1 MVEHEI
7 FAIVDQK
14 ITSIQTRLLIA
25 FAGFVAAVS
34 TSCSSSDSSSTGVA
48 STTPA
53 PRHTPVIDWMDFIS
67 FGGTNYQ
74 SFRNKKESPFQEEDL
89 GQVWGHVAF
98 RYEGNV
104 SDPGYSLKNGKDGDA
119 AFHEVGTPIHIIKG
133 YKPEFILAAHIN
145 GQLSLYMSDSQPDA
159 ETGSDLMDLEG
170 KVKYIGVNSS
180 RDGKTELVAI
190 TDQPQIDSLV
200 RMILDVP
207 VDLNICNDL
216 DSDVNFLAFHLNDG
230 ITFTRGYCLQINQFN
245 RSIQLP
251 RDFPIAIGNA
261 LQLSG

>member
-1 MVEHEI
+1 
-7 FAIVDQK
+7 
-14 ITSIQTRLLIA
+14 
-25 FAGFVAAVS
+25 
-34 TSCSSSDSSSTGVA
+34 
-48 STTPA
+48 
-53 PRHTPVIDWMDFIS
+53 
-67 FGGTNYQ
+67 
-74 SFRNKKESPFQEEDL
+74 
-89 GQVWGHVAF
+89 
-98 RYEGNV
+98 
-104 SDPGYSLKNGKDGDA
+104 
-119 AFHEVGTPIHIIKG
+119 
-133 YKPEFILAAHIN
+133 
-145 GQLSLYMSDSQPDA
+145 MSDSQPDTG
-159 ETGSDLMDLEG
+159 TGSDLMDLEG

-207 VDLNICNDL
+207 VDLNICNDP

-230 ITFTRGYCLQINQFN
+230 ITFTRGYCLQINRFN

>member
-1 MVEHEI
+1 M
-7 FAIVDQK
+7 
-14 ITSIQTRLLIA
+14 
-25 FAGFVAAVS
+25 
-34 TSCSSSDSSSTGVA
+34 
-48 STTPA
+48 
-53 PRHTPVIDWMDFIS
+53 
-67 FGGTNYQ
+67 
-74 SFRNKKESPFQEEDL
+74 
-89 GQVWGHVAF
+89 AF

-104 SDPGYSLKNGKDGDA
+104 SDPGYSLKSWKDGDA
-119 AFHEVGTPIHIIKG
+119 AFLEDGTPIHIIKG
-133 YKPEFILAAHIN
+133 HKPEFTLAAYRN
-145 GQLSLYMSDSQPDA
+145 LYMSVSHPDA
-159 ETGSDLMDLEG
+159 ETGADLMDLEG

-230 ITFTRGYCLQINQFN
+230 ITFTRGYCLQINRFN

-251 RDFPIAIGNA
+251 HDFPIAIGNA